1 MIHIYYRVSTDKQD
15 FNMQDTAIKN
25 MLKSKCIDY
34 NLCKVYQD
42 LGISGTTTERPD
54 YQKLLLEVE
63 NGDTIVVY
71 ELSRL
76 WRDMA
81 DQTAAV
87 KQLLKRNVS
96 FLSVADGEVS
106 KSTGTLFANIKG
118 SINEFEAERLK
129 IRINAGIKAKK
140 ERVASG
146 QDTWKPRGA
155 DKQPRNKEGYFRR
168 YAKQK
173 V

>member
-1 MIHIYYRVSTDKQD
+1 MIRIYYRVSTDKQD

-34 NLCKVYQD
+34 NLCEIYKD
-42 LGISGTTTERPD
+42 FGISGTTTERPD
-54 YQKLLLEVE
+54 YQRLLLEIE
-63 NGDTIVVY
+63 PKDTIVVY

-87 KQLLKRNVS
+87 KQLLKKDIS
-96 FLSVADGEVS
+96 FLAVADGELTNTNGN
-106 KSTGTLFANIKG
+106 KLIANIKG

-129 IRINAGIKAKK
+129 IRINAGLKAKK
-140 ERVASG
+140 EKV
-146 QDTWKPRGA
+146 
-155 DKQPRNKEGYFRR
+155 E
-168 YAKQK
+168 AKHGEI
-173 V
+173 VILL